1 MKRFL
6 RKPNRMKFKLTKN
19 YNQVQRRKNNS
30 LDEKSVFFAKNTP
43 KTSKLLHSNTYSSNN
58 WKQIAPTR
66 FLKLRRLTK
75 RVFRSLWRLLVGLL
89 RNSASHRIEAIYVI
103 FGQNKLVPMRPKTW
117 TDILNPMYTSVRSF
131 PRCSVIPI

>member
-19 YNQVQRRKNNS
+19 YNQVQRRKINHS
-30 LDEKSVFFAKNTP
+30 MKNPCFSQKYTENFKIAP
-43 KTSKLLHSNTYSSNN
+43 QWHRFIENLE
-58 WKQIAPTR
+58 QIAPTR
-66 FLKLRRLTK
+66 FSKLRRLTK
-75 RVFRSLWRLLVGLL
+75 RVFRSLRRLLVGLL

-103 FGQNKLVPMRPKTW
+103 FGQNNLVPMRPKTG